1 MEAEET
7 KVADRTERQESHR
20 EVRASQDMTKDAASN
35 VRSGSDPSPAHKSS
49 ESKQQEQ
56 EEEYEDREE
65 ELCDNDWSTILT
77 RSSFHLP
84 SVPDGLLDL
93 NFETDAEL
101 ESSPETDERIAL
113 P

>member
-1 MEAEET
+1 MVAEET
-7 KVADRTERQESHR
+7 KVADRTERQEPHR
-20 EVRASQDMTKDAASN
+20 EVRESQDMTKDAASD
-35 VRSGSDPSPAHKSS
+35 VRSGSDPSPAHNSGK
-49 ESKQQEQ
+49 SKQQEQ
-56 EEEYEDREE
+56 EEEHDREE
-65 ELCDNDWSTILT
+65 ELCDNDWSTIST

-101 ESSPETDERIAL
+101 ESSPETDERVAL